1 MRTYYL
7 SLQPTDLNS
16 LAINLCKFSTKEC
29 RVQCLQ
35 YAGRQG
41 FSNVV
46 NSRVR
51 KTEYFVKDRTGFLV
65 ELWEELLVLNKKGK
79 YAIRLNLLSDV
90 NWEEQFQTIGKSLG
104 DLTNIQFYDY
114 TKDPFKIEGN
124 NLTNYNFTFSYS
136 GGNWKWCEKF
146 LKEKR
151 ANVAVVFKN
160 TIPLQYKN
168 YVTINADE
176 SDERFLDKKGVIC
189 GLKYKNPKNGT
200 KYSINKFVVDN

>member
-1 MRTYYL
+1 MVNKERGRVTLAPHFLIIEIKEINMKLLTDGKNNTKTAKNSLRTYYL

-65 ELWEELLVLNKKGK
+65 ELWEELLVLNKKG
-79 YAIRLNLLSDV
+79 NM
-90 NWEEQFQTIGKSLG
+90 QF
-104 DLTNIQFYDY
+104 
-114 TKDPFKIEGN
+114 
-124 NLTNYNFTFSYS
+124 
-136 GGNWKWCEKF
+136 
-146 LKEKR
+146 
-151 ANVAVVFKN
+151 A
-160 TIPLQYKN
+160 
-168 YVTINADE
+168 
-176 SDERFLDKKGVIC
+176 
-189 GLKYKNPKNGT
+189 
-200 KYSINKFVVDN
+200 